1 MKVSLRQNL
10 AYRTAKN
17 NASFTDELLSLTV
30 AAVRDAFAAAD
41 KFECFDSAVENSLR
55 LRNDLA

>member
-17 NASFTDELLSLTV
+17 NASFTDEFLTV
-30 AAVRDAFAAAD
+30 AVVRGAFAAAD
-41 KFECFDSAVENSLR
+41 MSECFDSAVENSLR